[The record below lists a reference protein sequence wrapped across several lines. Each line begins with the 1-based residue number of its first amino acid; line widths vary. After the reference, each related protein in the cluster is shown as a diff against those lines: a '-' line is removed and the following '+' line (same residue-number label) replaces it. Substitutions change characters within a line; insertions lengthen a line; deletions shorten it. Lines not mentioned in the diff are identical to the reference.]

1 MKGVRKQLQEAKAEF
16 QSVYKELKEQRINDQ
31 IGEDE
36 STFKA
41 SNPCSQ
47 S

>member
-1 MKGVRKQLQEAKAEF
+1 MKGVRKQLQEAKAVF
-16 QSVYKELKEQRINDQ
+16 QSVYMELKEQRINDQ
-31 IGEDE
+31 TGEDE

-41 SNPCSQ
+41 SDPCNQ

>member
-16 QSVYKELKEQRINDQ
+16 QSVYKELEEQCINDQ
-31 IGEDE
+31 IGEGE
-36 STFKA
+36 NTFKA
-41 SNPCSQ
+41 SDPCNQ

>member
-1 MKGVRKQLQEAKAEF
+1 MKGARKQLQEAKAEF
-16 QSVYKELKEQRINDQ
+16 QSVYNELDEQRINDQ

-36 STFKA
+36 GTFKA
-41 SNPCSQ
+41 SDPCNQ

>member
-1 MKGVRKQLQEAKAEF
+1 MKGAQKQLQEAKAEF
-16 QSVYKELKEQRINDQ
+16 QSVYNELEEQRINDQ

-36 STFKA
+36 GTFKA
-41 SNPCSQ
+41 SDPCSQ

>member
-1 MKGVRKQLQEAKAEF
+1 MKGARKQLQEAKAEF
-16 QSVYKELKEQRINDQ
+16 QSVCKELKEQRINDQ
-31 IGEDE
+31 IGKDE

-41 SNPCSQ
+41 SDPSNQ